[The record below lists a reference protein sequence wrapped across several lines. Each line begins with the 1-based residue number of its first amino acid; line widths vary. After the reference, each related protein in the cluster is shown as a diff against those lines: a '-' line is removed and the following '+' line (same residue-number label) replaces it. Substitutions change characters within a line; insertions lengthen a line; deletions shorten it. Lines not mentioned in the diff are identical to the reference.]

1 MSANIYHKLMGL
13 KTIIFGAS
21 GMVGRGVL
29 LECLE
34 SVHID
39 SVLMVNR
46 YSIGIKHPKLKE
58 IIHGD
63 FLNYSEIKNQLSGYH
78 ACFWTLGISAVGL
91 NEEKYKVITY
101 DYTLGAATLLAELNP
116 GMTFC
121 YVSGAGT
128 DSTEKGRI
136 MWARVKGRTENS
148 LMNLPFKKTYMFRP
162 GYIQPMKGIK
172 SKTGWYNALYFVFK
186 PLFPIFKFLATDAV
200 TTTVDVGR
208 AMICCAKE
216 SPEIKILTAKDINQ
230 FSLSL
235 KK

>member
-1 MSANIYHKLMGL
+1 MGL
-13 KTIIFGAS
+13 KAIIFGAS

-29 LECLE
+29 FECLE

-46 YSIGIKHPKLKE
+46 YTIGIKHPKLKE
-58 IIHGD
+58 LIHGD
-63 FLNYSEIKNQLSGYH
+63 FLNYSEIKNQLSEYN
-78 ACFWTLGISAVGL
+78 ACFWTLGISAIGL

-101 DYTLGAATLLAELNP
+101 DYTIGAAKLLAELNP

-136 MWARVKGRTENS
+136 MWARVKGKTENS
-148 LMNLPFKKTYMFRP
+148 LMHLPFKKAYMFRP

-172 SKTGWYNALYFVFK
+172 SKTGWYNTLYIIFK

-200 TTTVDVGR
+200 TTTVDVGQ
-208 AMICCAKE
+208 AMIFCAKE
-216 SPEIKILTAKDINQ
+216 CPEIKILTAKDINQ